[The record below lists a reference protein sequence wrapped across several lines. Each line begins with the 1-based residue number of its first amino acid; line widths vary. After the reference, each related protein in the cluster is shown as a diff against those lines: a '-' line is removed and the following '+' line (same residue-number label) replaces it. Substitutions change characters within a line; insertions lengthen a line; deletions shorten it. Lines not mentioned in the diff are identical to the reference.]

1 MAQSLDMSDGLTRPP
16 LPDFADPPVVEV
28 ALGVQFQ
35 PPVEL
40 SPLDLGP
47 LRERWRDRFPRLEQ
61 QPPLPP
67 VVEAERAS
75 QLGVQ
80 VVVGAA
86 PMVRQWFLAEEG
98 RELIQLQ
105 QDRLIVN
112 WRDVDG
118 QVPYPRYE
126 HVAALFAEAS
136 EALWNFLAEQNLP
149 QPSVTQAEVNYINA
163 IRVPDG
169 LGDLGR
175 VFSWWSSPAEHGHQL
190 GNPEEATAGMI
201 FRVRDMGSGPVR
213 MYVDVQPADTTQG
226 RVLLMTLTVR
236 GAPADTSRVSAIEF
250 MGQGRAH
257 IVNGFSE
264 MTTAEMHEVWGRRS

>member
-86 PMVRQWFLAEEG
+86 PMVRQHPT
-98 RELIQLQ
+98 
-105 QDRLIVN
+105 DR
-112 WRDVDG
+112 RRG
-118 QVPYPRYE
+118 
-126 HVAALFAEAS
+126 
-136 EALWNFLAEQNLP
+136 
-149 QPSVTQAEVNYINA
+149 
-163 IRVPDG
+163 
-169 LGDLGR
+169 
-175 VFSWWSSPAEHGHQL
+175 
-190 GNPEEATAGMI
+190 GN
-201 FRVRDMGSGPVR
+201 
-213 MYVDVQPADTTQG
+213 
-226 RVLLMTLTVR
+226 
-236 GAPADTSRVSAIEF
+236 
-250 MGQGRAH
+250 
-257 IVNGFSE
+257 
-264 MTTAEMHEVWGRRS
+264 RRSLPSSVRQKTPTRFAMRTGTENRGWRNQHDWW